1 LRWLLSR
8 NAYRSGFD
16 ATAWQAASYR
26 VRRRDCYESPFASSF
41 HVTLEAL
48 MDSTF
53 KIQQLYSELSAME
66 NALKD
71 FVKPRSA
78 NHPYEW
84 TQEEAEKH
92 LSLIKHRN
100 DIVAGLTQLEGGHL

>member
-1 LRWLLSR
+1 
-8 NAYRSGFD
+8 
-16 ATAWQAASYR
+16 
-26 VRRRDCYESPFASSF
+26 
-41 HVTLEAL
+41 
-48 MDSTF
+48 MDRTI

-78 NHPYEW
+78 SHPHEW

-92 LSLIKHRN
+92 PSLIKHRTTSLLSLLN
-100 DIVAGLTQLEGGHL
+100 WKAAICSSNIELRNYPELKSRGSAPGTLWKPIGHLSRPA

>member
-1 LRWLLSR
+1 VPVLRWPLSR

-16 ATAWQAASYR
+16 ATARQAASYR

-48 MDSTF
+48 MDRTI

-78 NHPYEW
+78 NHPHDW

-92 LSLIKHRN
+92 
-100 DIVAGLTQLEGGHL
+100 